1 MGGINYCHPLFLT
14 TRLGAKMK
22 KILVAEDEKVMRY
35 MIKDF
40 LENYDFEVIQAE
52 NGLDAYVLWKNEK
65 PDILLTDINMP
76 KMNGIELLQRIKNT
90 TPDFPVIVMTGVNIE
105 TSVNIAN
112 NNKANAI
119 LEKPFRMHDLVSIIN
134 KHLEL

>member
-1 MGGINYCHPLFLT
+1 
-14 TRLGAKMK
+14 MK

-112 NNKANAI
+112 NN
-119 LEKPFRMHDLVSIIN
+119 
-134 KHLEL
+134 